1 MQLILFVLCLSM
13 VGRDS
18 NSSDSFREAR
28 AGRAGA
34 NGTGVLGKYVWR
46 LQSRCEIQL
55 LWPMQRLAGGG
66 TRDSGHARWDQ
77 GRGST
82 HVRVR
87 KAAL

>member
-66 TRDSGHARWDQ
+66 TRDSGHA
-77 GRGST
+77 
-82 HVRVR
+82 
-87 KAAL
+87 